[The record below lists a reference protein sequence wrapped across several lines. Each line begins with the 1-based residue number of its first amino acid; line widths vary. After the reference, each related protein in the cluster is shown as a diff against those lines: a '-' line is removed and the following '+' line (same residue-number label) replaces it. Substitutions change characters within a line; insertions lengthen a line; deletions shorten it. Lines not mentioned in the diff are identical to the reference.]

1 MGIEILWDTPQR
13 GAKPYHGMHD
23 FQQIFEREWRDSI
36 SATPYNRIPVDTSH
50 TGRSR
55 ARALVRT
62 ARLCPRIGNSK
73 IWQPAGNERRAELL
87 GRLAEISIGWRIF
100 HRCNNIHA

>member
-1 MGIEILWDTPQR
+1 MSNTGVGYD
-13 GAKPYHGMHD
+13 K
-23 FQQIFEREWRDSI
+23 S
-36 SATPYNRIPVDTSH
+36 
-50 TGRSR
+50 GRSR

-100 HRCNNIHA
+100 QPVQ